1 MMKNCVFRAYVTNLG
16 LYNEGYLVGEW
27 VSFPLE
33 REGMTFDESIN
44 DMLKR
49 IKVDGKVYEEYFITD
64 YESNV
69 AGLTESF
76 GEYENLRM
84 LNRLAEMIVESD
96 ISFQQLESMI
106 EYGESTRSVE
116 ELMNLVYSADCF
128 YFMPDVANDY
138 DLGYEYAEESGM
150 FTEAFETLGVLRNY
164 IDYESYGRDIRLEEG
179 GIHTEH
185 GYISLTDSI
194 KEYIEEIPA

>member
-33 REGMTFDESIN
+33 REGMTFDESIS

-69 AGLTESF
+69 AGLTEVF

-106 EYGESTRSVE
+106 EYAKLLAKPFPQVRVDFYDIDGKIYFGELTFTS
-116 ELMNLVYSADCF
+116 LGGMMN
-128 YFMPDVANDY
+128 YFTQQALNDMGEKIN
-138 DLGYEYAEESGM
+138 LSYA
-150 FTEAFETLGVLRNY
+150 
-164 IDYESYGRDIRLEEG
+164 GRC
-179 GIHTEH
+179 
-185 GYISLTDSI
+185 
-194 KEYIEEIPA
+194 

>member
-69 AGLTESF
+69 TGLTESF
-76 GEYENLRM
+76 GE
-84 LNRLAEMIVESD
+84 
-96 ISFQQLESMI
+96 
-106 EYGESTRSVE
+106 
-116 ELMNLVYSADCF
+116 
-128 YFMPDVANDY
+128 
-138 DLGYEYAEESGM
+138 YEYAEESGM
-150 FTEAFETLGVLRNY
+150 FTEEFETLGVLRNY

-179 GIHTEH
+179 GIHTDH